1 MRLRRYK
8 SLAHDA
14 ANYNEKQKERFDCAP
29 YAEYS
34 KSIKKE
40 ADDIMTIAGMF
51 EARGEARGIIKSGR
65 IRSFSDSIIIE
76 DIAEQTGCTLQEAA
90 KFLHDFDQA
99 NLAVR
104 T

>member
-51 EARGEARGIIKSGR
+51 EARGIIKSGR
-65 IRSFSDSIIIE
+65 ICSFSDSIIIE